1 MHKSS
6 STFSIPIAFTASM
19 AQEDD
24 QSKWKI
30 KKELTALDVVN
41 HFVCLDMKDVEE
53 RILRHWNK
61 DKIIRVRTDSTKI
74 MVKDVDTNTTH
85 ALHFRIYDYKPE
97 ANALLEGEWGWDFV
111 TRRGLGAGDQIG
123 IYYGKTAKL
132 RLTQFVFWV
141 KIPKFLRLGA
151 DFGHGLE
158 VQRGFG
164 VDWHGCLHMG
174 RFCRGYSEN
183 FHRVQTAVCTDFSR
197 GVSNGGLS
205 TFSSFETLALQL
217 TETKLVDNFY
227 NNESAMSTSVGLD
240 IPLIINEMHH
250 SPETEVT
257 SCPVTDKDLSNRE
270 EGRPLIAKSEEDESH
285 LLEQSDQLS
294 PWEIAKCGLILTPIW
309 FLTEY
314 LSNSALANTSVA
326 STTVLTSTSGLFTL
340 FFGALLRQDSISI
353 PKIVAVFVSMAGVAM
368 TTAGNTWAPDEL
380 LSISETR
387 KHSITGD
394 ICGLLSAASYG
405 LFTVLLKKFAG
416 SEEEGDK
423 VDVQKLFGYIG
434 LFTLLGLWW
443 LVWPLNAIG
452 IEPSFEL
459 PQSKSVGEVVLLNG
473 FMGSVLSDYFWA
485 LSVVW
490 TSPLVATL
498 GMSLTI
504 PLAMVADMV
513 IHGRH
518 FSAVYIFGCIQV
530 FAGFVMANL
539 SDKFSRKEELK

>member
-1 MHKSS
+1 MGWKYNAGLGLIGTVVFIWVASAEVTQRIFTEYKQPFALTYLGVS
-6 STFSIPIAFTASM
+6 LMVVYLPIA
-19 AQEDD
+19 
-24 QSKWKI
+24 
-30 KKELTALDVVN
+30 AL
-41 HFVCLDMKDVEE
+41 K
-53 RILRHWNK
+53 HW
-61 DKIIRVRTDSTKI
+61 ICS
-74 MVKDVDTNTTH
+74 
-85 ALHFRIYDYKPE
+85 LLKP
-97 ANALLEGEWGWDFV
+97 N
-111 TRRGLGAGDQIG
+111 
-123 IYYGKTAKL
+123 
-132 RLTQFVFWV
+132 
-141 KIPKFLRLGA
+141 
-151 DFGHGLE
+151 
-158 VQRGFG
+158 
-164 VDWHGCLHMG
+164 
-174 RFCRGYSEN
+174 
-183 FHRVQTAVCTDFSR
+183 
-197 GVSNGGLS
+197 
-205 TFSSFETLALQL
+205 
-217 TETKLVDNFY
+217 LVDNFY

-250 SPETEVT
+250 SPETDVT
-257 SCPVTDKDLSNRE
+257 SCPVTDKDLSNAE
-270 EGRPLIAKSEEDESH
+270 EGRPLIAKSEEHESH

-368 TTAGNTWAPDEL
+368 TTAGNTWAHDEL

-434 LFTLLGLWW
+434 LFTLLALWW

-518 FSAVYIFGCIQV
+518 FSAVYLFGCIQV